1 VSALEKVTAYMCRAK
16 KSREGYEMLKA
27 ETEQIEAEQ
36 TKRVPDNL
44 KNKHFPF
51 NPES

>member
-1 VSALEKVTAYMCRAK
+1 MCRAK
-16 KSREGYEMLKA
+16 KSREAYEMLNA
-27 ETEQIEAEQ
+27 ETKQIEAEQ
-36 TKRVPDNL
+36 TKRVPENL